1 MSPARPSPATPP
13 ATAGVPP
20 AGGNTHAGARRAPAR
35 GKRAFAATWWGQ
47 AWVTAL
53 EDSTL
58 DAARL
63 SRGRTYARKGLV
75 GAPAVTPGRVE
86 APVQGSRPSPY
97 RSSVH
102 LPVLTDTQ
110 WDILLDAIAA
120 RAGHLAALLDGEMP
134 AELVDDAREAGV
146 PLLPRPTELDPEC
159 SCPDW
164 GYPCKHAAALCYA
177 IASTI
182 DADPFVLFALRG
194 REREEIYAQL
204 RARRATPQARAAVPG
219 AVAGTPAAAAYAR
232 WAERADRPAAL
243 PDLPEP
249 AAYTR
254 ALPVPPPTASGLGTD
269 DLEQITADA
278 AARAARLLTGDVTS
292 LHFTQHQDAV
302 RIGATRPG
310 PGRIHHLTEPPGVRP
325 PEFARLTRAWHHG
338 GPTGLAVAEQP
349 HTPDPAAM
357 AAARTTLTE
366 ALAEMTDRAVPLKV
380 WRNRLTLA
388 DQGLQLR
395 LGPDHRWYPY
405 LHQDGDWWP
414 AGPADADL
422 VAALTVAWQQT
433 PARSPS
439 REPR

>member
-1 MSPARPSPATPP
+1 MSPARPSPARPP
-13 ATAGVPP
+13 ATAGS
-20 AGGNTHAGARRAPAR
+20 ARAGARRAPAR

-75 GAPAVTPGRVE
+75 GAPVVTPGRVE
-86 APVQGSRPSPY
+86 ALVQGSRPSPY

-134 AELVDDAREAGV
+134 SELVDDADEAGV

-164 GYPCKHAAALCYA
+164 GCPCKHAAALCYA
-177 IASTI
+177 IASAI

-194 REREEIYAQL
+194 RQREEIFAQL
-204 RARRATPQARAAVPG
+204 RARRAKPQQRAAVPG
-219 AVAGTPAAAAYAR
+219 AAAGIPAAAAYAR
-232 WAERADRPAAL
+232 WADRSDRPGAL
-243 PDLPEP
+243 PDLPAP
-249 AAYTR
+249 ASHTL
-254 ALPVPPPTASGLGTD
+254 ALPVPPPTAAGLGAEE
-269 DLEQITADA
+269 LEHITADA
-278 AARAARLLTGDVTS
+278 AVRAARLLTGDVTS
-292 LHFTQHQDAV
+292 LHLTQHQDAV
-302 RIGATRPG
+302 RIGATRPR
-310 PGRIHHLTEPPGVRP
+310 PGRIHHLTQSTGVKP
-325 PEFARLTRAWHHG
+325 LEFARLTRAWHHG

-349 HTPDPAAM
+349 HTPDPAIM
-357 AAARTTLTE
+357 ATARTNLTE
-366 ALAEMTDRAVPLKV
+366 ALAEMTDTAVPLKA
-380 WRNRLTLA
+380 WRNRLTLN

-405 LHQDGDWWP
+405 VHQDGDWWP
-414 AGPADADL
+414 AGQADTDPA
-422 VAALTVAWQQT
+422 AALTAAGQQS
-433 PARSPS
+433 PARSRS
-439 REPR
+439 REA